1 MKNHPSEFISEYI
14 SKLRISKNISRLAYQ
29 VGNALYLNNQC
40 VLQSREGEH
49 FAYTVEDNYQDFN
62 TDIFYDIEEKTI
74 EMQCNCNAEG
84 FCSHKVSALLQLHED
99 LSQEVDQEEKSG
111 MKYTRDGM
119 IKRVMA
125 ERQEKAV
132 KEKFQLDFGDNIY
145 GEHLIYNQRNTF
157 YKLTF
162 YDFDKKL
169 GYCSCPDHQTNK
181 LGSCKHLIYAFDAF
195 EKHFQDKAIPAQ
207 DFPFLEIFLHPLKD
221 YRISWFYPGP
231 LSHDIKTLL
240 SQYFDKEQLF
250 ISKDLI
256 YFQSFIQ
263 KAQQYKFIKI
273 RPEVLA
279 KIKKEK
285 EKNALLELKK
295 HTPLNFESLDLNLYP
310 YQKEG
315 IEFIVFN
322 KGAILADEVGLGKT
336 IQAIVAAHFK
346 KELFNLQSVLIVCP
360 NSLVQ
365 HWENEIKKTGIS
377 KYNLIEK
384 EADFYQKTDDFK
396 IISFTNFTKFATAFK
411 NYSPDILIIDEA
423 QKISNFNSDLVRI
436 IKQVQRRHL
445 LIITDSQPENH
456 LMQFYTMVG
465 LIDNTVLTPLWE
477 FSYQHCLFDSQVLD
491 KVIGYYNQDHI
502 AKKIQSILIR
512 RAKNEVFNQLQK
524 INRLLVPINLNQRQ
538 QKRQQQQIS
547 EALFLLNKK
556 LKTRFDWQNIA
567 SQLKEM
573 KALSSQVLFSNQNHD
588 TSAKFQELKHFLL
601 EKINLVRSSQ
611 KIIVFTEMDE
621 SRKQLA
627 HFFKEQ
633 KIAVH
638 LLKNSQSEE
647 EREACFYRYKQDKK
661 SAVILLR
668 EGQVERLPEASVLIY
683 YDFSLDQNAVEN
695 RFIRLQQQSVANPP
709 SIIHFINQDALENG
723 FFRLQEEK
731 PLIFEEIA
739 DFLIQSDEDAELS
752 REAQSKIK
760 TILQSLQ
767 QEITNFDNGQKSRQT
782 QLFPT
787 DSNQQNI
794 SLSGEEHKAFEIE
807 TAKQKVEAVKITDQD
822 KADKTLEIK
831 KILHDAHSLVAG
843 LYALQNSEELPWKE
857 EDIELKINDQEII
870 LKIKRHP

>member
-14 SKLRISKNISRLAYQ
+14 SKLQISKNISRLAYQ

-62 TDIFYDIEEKTI
+62 TDIFYDIEEKKI
-74 EMQCNCNAEG
+74 EIQCNCNAEG
-84 FCSHKVSALLQLHED
+84 FCSHKVSSLLQLHED
-99 LSQEVDQEEKSG
+99 LSQEVDQEEKVG

-132 KEKFQLDFGDNIY
+132 KEKFQLEFADNIY

-162 YDFDKKL
+162 YDFEKKL

-195 EKHFQDKAIPAQ
+195 DKHFQDKAIPAQ

-231 LSHDIKTLL
+231 LNHDIKALL

-250 ISKDLI
+250 TSRDLI
-256 YFQSFIQ
+256 HFQSFIQ
-263 KAQQYKFIKI
+263 KAQRYKFIKI

-285 EKNALLELKK
+285 EKNALLELKQNT
-295 HTPLNFESLDLNLYP
+295 HLNFESLNFNLYP

-315 IEFIVFN
+315 VEFLVFN

-360 NSLVQ
+360 NSLIH

-377 KYNLIEK
+377 KFSLIEK
-384 EADFYQKTDDFK
+384 ETDFYQKTNDFK
-396 IISFTNFTKFATAFK
+396 LISFTNFSKFAKAFK
-411 NYSPDILIIDEA
+411 TYSPDILIIDEA
-423 QKISNFNSDLVRI
+423 QKISNFNSDLVHI
-436 IKQVQRRHL
+436 IKQVKRRHL

-491 KVIGYYNQDHI
+491 KVVGYYNQEHI
-502 AKKIQSILIR
+502 ANKIQSILIR
-512 RAKNEVFNQLQK
+512 REKKEVFNQLQK
-524 INRLLVPINLNQRQ
+524 INRLRVPVNLNQSQ
-538 QKRQQQQIS
+538 QEQQQRQIS

-588 TSAKFQELKHFLL
+588 ASAKFQEFKHFLL
-601 EKINLVRSSQ
+601 EKINLNLNSQ
-611 KIIVFTEMDE
+611 KIIVFAEKDE

-627 HFFKEQ
+627 HFFRENKT
-633 KIAVH
+633 AVH
-638 LLKNSQSEE
+638 LLKYSQSEE
-647 EREACFYRYKQDKK
+647 EREACFYRFRQDKK
-661 SAVILLR
+661 SAVIILR
-668 EGQVERLPEASVLIY
+668 EGQAERLPEASVFIY

-695 RFIRLQQQSVANPP
+695 RYIRLQQQSVANPP
-709 SIIHFINQDALENG
+709 SIIHFISQDALENG

-731 PLIFEEIA
+731 PLIYEEIA
-739 DFLIQSDEDAELS
+739 DFLIQSDQEAELS

-767 QEITNFDNGQKSRQT
+767 SEEIDNDKSQKSRQT
-782 QLFPT
+782 QLFGT

-794 SLSGEEHKAFEIE
+794 SLSGEEHKAFEINA
-807 TAKQKVEAVKITDQD
+807 AKQKVESAKIIDQD
-822 KADKTLEIK
+822 KAEETLKIK
-831 KILHDAHSLVAG
+831 KILHDAHVLVAG
-843 LYALQNSEELPWKE
+843 LYALQNPEGLPWKE
-857 EDIELKINDQEII
+857 EDIDLKINDREII